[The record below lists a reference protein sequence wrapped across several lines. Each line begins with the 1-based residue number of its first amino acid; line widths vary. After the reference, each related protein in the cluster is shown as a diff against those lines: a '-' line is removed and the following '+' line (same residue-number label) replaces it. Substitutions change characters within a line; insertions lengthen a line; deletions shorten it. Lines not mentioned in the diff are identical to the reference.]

1 MTTIRPGMDSSGESD
16 NVRGA
21 TGAGAGARASGAAV
35 FSVGR
40 SGAVSPEAGSEG
52 GAVSVVGAGESG
64 ATADSGAAGA
74 AEVGISPSKTT
85 SLRLAQAAPA
95 KIKIAGKTKRR
106 MILSLRL
113 FPSAAPILI
122 VFSFLP

>member
-1 MTTIRPGMDSSGESD
+1 MDSSGESD
-16 NVRGA
+16 NVRGV
-21 TGAGAGARASGAAV
+21 TGAGAGASGAAV

-52 GAVSVVGAGESG
+52 GEVSVVGAAESG
-64 ATADSGAAGA
+64 ATADSSAAGA